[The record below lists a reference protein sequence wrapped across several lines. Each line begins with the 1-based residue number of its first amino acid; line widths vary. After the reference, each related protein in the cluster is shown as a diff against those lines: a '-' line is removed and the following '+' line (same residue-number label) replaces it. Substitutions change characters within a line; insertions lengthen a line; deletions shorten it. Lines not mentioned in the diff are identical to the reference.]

1 VIMDLLFELL
11 SKTLIQHV
19 FPTYN
24 SLSLY
29 SSSSIEATI
38 ASTADS
44 ETCHS
49 RKFFTQL
56 SLTRSTMIR
65 SNFPVATGLRS
76 RSTSCA
82 SFWSANSDHSDT
94 DSFQSLHSDGG
105 SAGWEGPVSSNDGEP
120 TSPMQDSQRSARSMS
135 PGSL

>member
-1 VIMDLLFELL
+1 MDLLFELL
-11 SKTLIQHV
+11 SKTIIQHV

-44 ETCHS
+44 ETCRS

-56 SLTRSTMIR
+56 SLTRSTMMR
-65 SNFPVATGLRS
+65 STSSVERGLHS
-76 RSTSCA
+76 RATSCA
-82 SFWSANSDHSDT
+82 SFRSANSGHSDT
-94 DSFQSLHSDGG
+94 DSFQSLESDGG
-105 SAGWEGPVSSNDGEP
+105 SAGWEGPDSSYDREP
-120 TSPMQDSQRSARSMS
+120 TSPMQDSRRSARSMS
-135 PGSL
+135 LGSL